1 MGLCSALLR
10 VSSVE
15 NKFVL
20 PLNMWMIK
28 AQGDPHQAYD
38 KEKQGFREHSRGLQG
53 AGTGQHSKVQT
64 QTTNS

>member
-1 MGLCSALLR
+1 
-10 VSSVE
+10 
-15 NKFVL
+15 
-20 PLNMWMIK
+20 MWMIK